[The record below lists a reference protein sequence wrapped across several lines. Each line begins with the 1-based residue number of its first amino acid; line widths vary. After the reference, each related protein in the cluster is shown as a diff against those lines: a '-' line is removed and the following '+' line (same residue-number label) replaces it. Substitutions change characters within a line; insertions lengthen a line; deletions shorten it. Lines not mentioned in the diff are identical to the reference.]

1 MLTRNGNERE
11 RIKALE
17 RYRILDSFPEPA
29 FERLTELVA
38 EMFRTPVA
46 LISLVHQDRVWFKS
60 HWGTG
65 TREIPRSVSFCSEVI
80 SGEQVLV
87 IPDTATDPRTAN
99 RAAVERFRFYAGA
112 PLRTLDRYNI
122 GTLCVLDTKPRHD
135 WTAFKS
141 RVLSDLAAI
150 TVDEMELRRMATG
163 RWQMES
169 AVRLR
174 QLDVAVLA

>member
-1 MLTRNGNERE
+1 MLTRNGNELE
-11 RIKALE
+11 RVKALE

-38 EMFRTPVA
+38 DMFRAPVA
-46 LISLVHQDRVWFKS
+46 LISLVHSERVWFKS
-60 HWGTG
+60 HWGTAAK
-65 TREIPRSVSFCSEVI
+65 EIPRNVSFCSEVI
-80 SGEQVLV
+80 LGEQVLV
-87 IPDTATDPRTAN
+87 IPDTAADPWTAN
-99 RAAVERFRFYAGA
+99 RAGVERFRFYAGA

-163 RWQMES
+163 RWQMQS

-174 QLDVAVLA
+174 QLNVAALA

>member
-1 MLTRNGNERE
+1 MLTRNGNEME
-11 RIKALE
+11 RVRALE

-38 EMFRTPVA
+38 EMFHTPVA
-46 LISLVHQDRVWFKS
+46 LISLVHHDRVWFKS

-65 TREIPRSVSFCSEVI
+65 TKEIPRSVSFCSEVI
-80 SGEQVLV
+80 LGEQVLV
-87 IPDTATDPRTAN
+87 IPDTSTDPRTAH
-99 RAAVERFRFYAGA
+99 RAGAERFRFYAGA

-163 RWQMES
+163 RWQMQG
-169 AVRLR
+169 AARLR
-174 QLDVAVLA
+174 QVSVAALA

>member
-80 SGEQVLV
+80 LGEQVLV

-99 RAAVERFRFYAGA
+99 RAGVERFRFYAGA

-122 GTLCVLDTKPRHD
+122 GTLCVLDTKPRQD

-174 QLDVAVLA
+174 QLDVAALA